1 MAYGWAALR
10 GVALVA
16 AVIAVGLGA
25 QAVARPAPCVT
36 AMPAC
41 ARWVPLGDAKA
52 RSMVYATYALDAPNP
67 DVRRALIMVHGTL
80 RNADHYFTTATAAAF
95 LAGALGDTIV
105 IAPRFAS
112 AEKGCDDTLA
122 ADEVSWS
129 CHGDSWRSGGAAAS
143 DRTLTSF
150 EFVDALLKTLADK
163 RLFPNLTAIV
173 VAGHSAG
180 GQFVARYQMANRVHE
195 TLEGSEGV
203 KVSYVVAN
211 PSSYAWP
218 DASRPLP
225 VAGADPVAA
234 AKGWMTETPRH
245 DFRYGPFHDPKAED
259 YDLWPYGLE
268 NRKDGYTAGTSD
280 EQLKAHL
287 TSRPVTYLLSQVD
300 VVPLGGFDSS
310 PDAMAQGPTRR
321 ARGEAFVNYIDTHLG
336 AHASA
341 IIVPECGHNDRCVY
355 TTDAVLPL
363 IFPAAEG
370 MTRRQ

>member
-1 MAYGWAALR
+1 MTYGWASLRNASGLALL
-10 GVALVA
+10 AAMTAVA
-16 AVIAVGLGA
+16 APAL
-25 QAVARPAPCVT
+25 ARPAPCVT
-36 AMPAC
+36 PTPAC

-67 DVRRALIMVHGTL
+67 DIRRALIMVHGTL
-80 RNADHYFTTATAAAF
+80 RNADHYFTTATGAAF
-95 LAGALGDTIV
+95 LAGALGDTLV

-122 ADEVSWS
+122 PGEVSWS

-143 DRTLTSF
+143 DPKLTSF
-150 EFVDALLKTLADK
+150 ELVDALLEALADK
-163 RLFPNLTAIV
+163 RRFHNLTAIV

-195 TLEGSEGV
+195 SVVASGRV

-225 VAGADPVAA
+225 VADADPVTA
-234 AKGWMTETPRH
+234 AKAWMSEKPH
-245 DFRYGPFHDPKAED
+245 NDFRYGPFEGVSD

-268 NRKDGYTAGTSD
+268 NRKAGYTAGTGD
-280 EQLKAHL
+280 GQLKAQL
-287 TSRPVTYLLSQVD
+287 ISRPVTYLLSQVD
-300 VVPLGGFDSS
+300 VVPLGGFDDS
-310 PDAMAQGPTRR
+310 PEAMAQGPTRR
-321 ARGEAFVNYIDTHLG
+321 ARGEAFVNYIDAHLG
-336 AHASA
+336 GHATA
-341 IIVPECGHNDRCVY
+341 VIVPECGHNDRCVY

-363 IFPAAEG
+363 IFPA
-370 MTRRQ
+370 Q